1 MLYEIHMLKNY
12 PPVNLNRDDAG
23 SPKTCFFGG
32 SQRGRI
38 SSQCLKHTWR
48 TSELYGTLLPENSI
62 RTKKLYFLIE
72 EELKKS
78 IDDSDFI
85 VAALKKI
92 SDFAKG
98 DKKGE
103 TKSEKKETDEEK
115 FLTKQ
120 VIAYSED
127 DVKRIAEALIKCF
140 EACGKSVKEFSK
152 KSMTDIESDFVKK
165 NKSASEITFDIA
177 LFGRMVTSKV
187 LRNVEAA
194 VQVAHAVSIHT
205 VNQESDYFTA
215 ADDLLR
221 EGETG
226 AGMIGDIDYNSCC
239 YYFYVAIDTDI
250 LAENLKDSPDAAGY
264 IKDILPAF
272 IKLMA
277 FTDPTGKQNS
287 FAGHVLPSL
296 ICVEKKETKIPV
308 SLVNAFAKPV
318 NARKGDVV
326 KDGADALKKEIDTN
340 DKCFGIPSE
349 RFWFTKDGFE
359 APEKGTVCASVQE
372 LCEKCAE

>member
-12 PPVNLNRDDAG
+12 PPVNLNRDDTG

-48 TSELYGTLLPENSI
+48 TSELYKNLLGNCGIRTRALPELVRNELI
-62 RTKKLYFLIE
+62 TRGAEEAFAEEAAKKASGLANKDGKESDTGATGQMIFYSADDIKAVADKMESLLE
-72 EELKKS
+72 EKGSLKA
-78 IDDSDFI
+78 F
-85 VAALKKI
+85 AALK
-92 SDFAKG
+92 AK
-98 DKKGE
+98 
-103 TKSEKKETDEEK
+103 
-115 FLTKQ
+115 
-120 VIAYSED
+120 
-127 DVKRIAEALIKCF
+127 
-140 EACGKSVKEFSK
+140 
-152 KSMTDIESDFVKK
+152 
-165 NKSASEITFDIA
+165 DIA
-177 LFGRMVTSKV
+177 GAFKDVNTRPVTLDIAMFGRMVTSDV
-187 LRNVEAA
+187 FRNVEAA

-239 YYFYVAIDTDI
+239 YYFYVSIDTDI

-277 FTDPTGKQNS
+277 FSDPTGKQNS

-318 NARKGDVV
+318 NARRGEVV